1 MQRYSDRDMI
11 LVSACL
17 CGIPCRYDGK
27 SKPVEKYVRL
37 LRDGKC
43 FPFCPERLG
52 GLTTPR
58 EPAEITGNDGF
69 AVLDGKAEVLLRD
82 VPGNVTSFF
91 IKGACLSVSL
101 ANAVR
106 PQTIHLKEKSPSCG
120 LRNGISMPG
129 VAAAALI
136 RAGFS
141 VEPVD

>member
-1 MQRYSDRDMI
+1 MRLFSKQNPV

-17 CGIPCRYDGK
+17 CGISCRYDGE
-27 SKPVEKYVRL
+27 SKPVDKYVRM

-43 FPFCPERLG
+43 LPFCPERLG

-106 PQTIHLKEKSPSCG
+106 PQTIYLKEKSPSCG

>member
-1 MQRYSDRDMI
+1 MRRYSDRNSI

-27 SKPVEKYVRL
+27 SKPVEKYVRM
-37 LRDGKC
+37 LRNGKC
-43 FPFCPERLG
+43 LPFCPERLG

-58 EPAEITGNDGF
+58 EPAEITGDDGF

-82 VPGNVTSFF
+82 VPGKVTSFF
-91 IKGACLSVSL
+91 LKGASLSVSL
-101 ANAVR
+101 ANAVK
-106 PQTIHLKEKSPSCG
+106 PSIIYLKEKSPSCG
-120 LRNGISMPG
+120 LRNGKSMPG

-141 VEPVD
+141 VEPAD